1 VTAPS
6 VLLAGLA
13 STGFASCGTA
23 LKHGAARTL
32 PPRTGSRLS
41 QLRAAVTQP
50 LWLFGLLADAVA
62 LSLQVIALHIGT
74 LTVVQPLLISA
85 LLFSLLLN
93 HWFQGT
99 LPRRRELLSAGALLA
114 SLGAFLAVSG
124 SAAVGTG
131 AVESADKAVAVVAAV
146 VATLVCIVLIL
157 LAHLHQHANKAALL
171 GVSVACVYAATAA
184 LIKSCTNIFAVAPLD
199 LLTSWQPYVLVLAGL
214 LGLVL
219 TQLAFR
225 AGPLTASLPA
235 IGALDPVLS
244 VALGVWV
251 FDEPLRSGMLAS
263 SAELLALAGLAGSA
277 YALSRVE
284 ASPGSGG
291 VAGVARRPAGGR
303 TASGQGRA

>member
-1 VTAPS
+1 M
-6 VLLAGLA
+6 
-13 STGFASCGTA
+13 
-23 LKHGAARTL
+23 
-32 PPRTGSRLS
+32 GSRLG
-41 QLRAAVTQP
+41 QLRVALTQP
-50 LWLFGLLADAVA
+50 LWLFGLVADAVA

-93 HWFQGT
+93 HWFQRT
-99 LPRRRELLSAGALLA
+99 RPKRREVLYAAALLG

-124 SAAVGTG
+124 SVAVSPG

-146 VATLVCIVLIL
+146 IAIVGCIALIL

-171 GVSVACVYAATAA
+171 GVSVACIYAATAA
-184 LIKSCTNIFAVAPLD
+184 LIKSCTNIFAVAPTD
-199 LLTSWQPYVLVLAGL
+199 LVTSWQPYVLVPTGL
-214 LGLVL
+214 LGLLL
-219 TQLAFR
+219 TQFAFR

-251 FDEPLRSGMLAS
+251 FDEPLRSGLLAT
-263 SAELLALAGLAGSA
+263 SAELVALAALAGSA

-284 ASPGSGG
+284 ASPGSGL
-291 VAGVARRPAGGR
+291 VAPMPP
-303 TASGQGRA
+303 